1 MCDHHPTI
9 EDRYRSDHPWRTL
22 AMLYGQRRRAVV
34 VAVILFI
41 IKQSPTWVIPIVTA
55 NIIDVIA
62 HPNEHKAQE
71 ILTNTLAGVVSVA
84 LNSPFH
90 TVYYRN
96 VAEAART
103 AEATLRSA
111 ICRRLQQ
118 LNISYYKHKSSGVL
132 QSKALRDVESID
144 QMARGL
150 FEMVLGAA
158 IALVSAIIV
167 TAIRAP
173 QFLLF
178 FLLAIP
184 PVIIMQQWLSKRM
197 RKINKE
203 FRQEVEGMSSK
214 IVSMIDM
221 IPIARAHAVEDV
233 EIEKIDRQLDQVKQ
247 AGIKVDYINAMFLSS
262 AWSMFTMLN
271 LLGMVAAGWMCYTKM
286 LPLTAGDVVL
296 LGGYFSSITGAVLSI
311 CNIFP
316 NVARGFEAIRS
327 IGDVL
332 ESPDIERNRGKQS
345 IANVRGGLRFD
356 EVAYR
361 YPGVETDAISHF
373 SLDVPAGKTVALVG
387 PSGSGKS
394 TMMGLVLGFQRP
406 TGGRIL
412 LDGSD
417 IEALDLRDFR
427 EYVAVVSQE
436 TLLFQG
442 TLRENILYG
451 TLDVSDERL
460 WQAICDANAHEFV
473 SRLPDGLDTVI
484 GEKGARLS
492 GGQKQRIAIA
502 RAIIR
507 EPRVLILDEATSA
520 LDGESERVV
529 QEALDRLMKGRTTLI
544 VAHRLS
550 TIRNADTIVVLEN
563 GQITESGSLP
573 DLLDRN
579 GTFADMWR
587 LQTGAR
593 FAIAS

>member
-1 MCDHHPTI
+1 MCDHHSPI
-9 EDRYRSDHPWRTL
+9 EDRYRSDRPWRTL
-22 AMLYGQRRRAVV
+22 LMLYGQRRRT
-34 VAVILFI
+34 VALAIFFFI
-41 IKQSPTWVIPIVTA
+41 IKQSPTWVVPIVTA
-55 NIIDVIA
+55 NMIDAISKPTPHSGHTILINTII
-62 HPNEHKAQE
+62 
-71 ILTNTLAGVVSVA
+71 GVVSVA

-90 TVYYRN
+90 TIYYHN
-96 VAEAART
+96 MASAART

-144 QMARGL
+144 QMTRSL
-150 FEMVLGAA
+150 FEMAMGAA
-158 IALVSAIIV
+158 IALVSAIVV
-167 TAIRAP
+167 TALRAP
-173 QFLLF
+173 KFLPF

-184 PVIIMQQWLSKRM
+184 PVVIMQQWLSKRM

-203 FRQEVEGMSSK
+203 FREEVEGMSSK

-247 AGIKVDYINAMFLSS
+247 AGIKVDYTNALFLSS

-271 LLGMVAAGWMCYTKM
+271 LLGFAVAGWVCFKKIMPMT
-286 LPLTAGDVVL
+286 PGDVVL
-296 LGGYFSSITGAVLSI
+296 IGGYFSSITGAVLSI

-316 NVARGFEAIRS
+316 NIARGFEAIRS

-345 IANVRGGLRFD
+345 IPNVRGGLRFD
-356 EVAYR
+356 QVAYR
-361 YPGVETDAISHF
+361 YPGGETDAITDF
-373 SLDVPAGKTVALVG
+373 TLDVPAGRTVALVG

-406 TGGRIL
+406 TAGRIL

-451 TLDVSDERL
+451 TLDVTDERL
-460 WQAICDANAHEFV
+460 RQAIRDANAEEFV
-473 SRLPDGLDTVI
+473 SRLPAGLDTII

-563 GQITESGSLP
+563 GHITESGSLP

-587 LQTGAR
+587 LQTEMR